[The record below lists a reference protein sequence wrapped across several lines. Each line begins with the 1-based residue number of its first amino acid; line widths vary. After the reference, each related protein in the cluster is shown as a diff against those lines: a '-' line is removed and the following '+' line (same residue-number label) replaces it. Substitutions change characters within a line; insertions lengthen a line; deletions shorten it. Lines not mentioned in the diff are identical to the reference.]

1 MNWFEISLL
10 HRLHDALACPFLD
23 AVMPPVTFLGE
34 GGAFW
39 IALALVLLLIPKT
52 RKTGMH
58 VGIAL
63 LVGLILCNL
72 ILKPLVGRIRPYDLD
87 PTLSLIVSP
96 PRDLSFPS
104 GHTMAAFEASVSIFL
119 HDRRWGTAALV
130 LAATIAFS
138 RLYLTVHYPTD
149 VLAGFIL
156 GIAAAFFAG
165 WVTERVWDV
174 VRRKRDGDRRHG

>member
-34 GGAFW
+34 GGAFL

-87 PTLSLIVSP
+87 PTLSLIVAP

-104 GHTMAAFEASVSIFL
+104 GHAMAAFESAVSIFL

-149 VLAGFIL
+149 VLAGIVL
-156 GIAAAFFAG
+156 GTAAAFFAA
-165 WVTERVWDV
+165 WVTESVLDRI
-174 VRRKRDGDRRHG
+174 REKRGKDA